1 MVAFGLEVGDVVQ
14 VVFGVETLLVE
25 LREVVMLIA
34 SVGFGSFGQPLSN
47 GLSVAIPLCWGCIME
62 ILYLSKPPQHSSG
75 PTVKSDLSLLELSA
89 IV

>member
-1 MVAFGLEVGDVVQ
+1 MVAFGLEVGDVLQ

-34 SVGFGSFGQPLSN
+34 SVGFGSFGQPFSN

-75 PTVKSDLSLLELSA
+75 PTVKSDLSLLE
-89 IV
+89 